1 MSEQHAEPVTE
12 RLSPPPIAGRPVD
25 LPDLRRKGRSGPG
38 ASPDMAAVHTHAY
51 TRGEAPPKHRNRRP
65 SRRDSASLPGWLRMV
80 LGLVGGADLWFTQ
93 PRSLSQAWELHGHSA
108 RYFEAGMLRWPRYLW
123 AAVHLPI
130 AGLIYLLVWAT
141 STVPRALALGALI
154 ALLVWWPF

>member
-1 MSEQHAEPVTE
+1 MPV
-12 RLSPPPIAGRPVD
+12 AGSPVD
-25 LPDLRRKGRSGPG
+25 LPDLRRRSRPVPPQGPDSSRVNVAG
-38 ASPDMAAVHTHAY
+38 VHVRAG
-51 TRGEAPPKHRNRRP
+51 TRGKSLGRARNRRP